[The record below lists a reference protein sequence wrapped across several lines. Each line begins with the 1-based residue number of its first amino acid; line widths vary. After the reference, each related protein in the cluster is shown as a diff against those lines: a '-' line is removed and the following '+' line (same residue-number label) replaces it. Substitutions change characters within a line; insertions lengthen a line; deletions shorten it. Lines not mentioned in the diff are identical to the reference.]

1 MKTARM
7 NAKIQR
13 KKAELRRLKKRLLL
27 SLAIPAVQA
36 AEKAEDTIYLSSVD
50 DLRALAQANGAERI
64 VDSVQDL
71 TALLTGGLST
81 ES

>member
-27 SLAIPAVQA
+27 SLALTVVLVVCLSVTAYA
-36 AEKAEDTIYLSSVD
+36 ASVTVDLGSGDTPLQSARINSTSPSV
-50 DLRALAQANGAERI
+50 E
-64 VDSVQDL
+64 S
-71 TALLTGGLST
+71 TGY
-81 ES
+81 